1 MGRSAAGVRG
11 IRLRDEDHVIGA
23 SILRPDSKVFV
34 ISEKGFGKQTPASE
48 YPIKGRGG
56 KGIKTTN
63 ITAKNGNLAGMTT
76 VNGDEDIMVITD
88 KGVMIRFNLAN
99 VSQTGRA
106 TLGVK
111 LINLDDDATVST
123 MAKVE
128 AEPVEEEET
137 AEE

>member
-1 MGRSAAGVRG
+1 
-11 IRLRDEDHVIGA
+11 
-23 SILRPDSKVFV
+23 
-34 ISEKGFGKQTPASE
+34 ASE

-137 AEE
+137 TEE

>member
-1 MGRSAAGVRG
+1 MVVMPSALPKQLSAQWDAQQLGSAVSACVMKIMLSG
-11 IRLRDEDHVIGA
+11 PD
-23 SILRPDSKVFV
+23 LRPDSKVFV

-111 LINLDDDATVST
+111 LINLDDDAQGFNDG
-123 MAKVE
+123 
-128 AEPVEEEET
+128 
-137 AEE
+137 